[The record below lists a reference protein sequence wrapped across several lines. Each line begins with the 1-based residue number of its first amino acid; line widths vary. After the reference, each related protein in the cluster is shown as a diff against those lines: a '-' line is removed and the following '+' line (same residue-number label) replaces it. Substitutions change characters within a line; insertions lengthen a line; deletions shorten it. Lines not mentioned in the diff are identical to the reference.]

1 MTRYLIAPS
10 ILSADFSALGAA
22 MHEAEQAG
30 ADWFHIDVMDGHFV
44 PNITMGPV
52 VVRACRRATSLPL
65 DVHLMITQPDRYLE
79 AFARAGASV
88 LTVHAEACPHLHRTL
103 QNIRELGCMAG
114 VALNPGTPVGVLSE
128 VLDMLD
134 LVLIMSVN
142 PGFSGQAFI
151 PRAIDK
157 IAQVR
162 AMLAG
167 REVHVEVDG
176 GINAETLPKVKAAG
190 ADVFVAA
197 SAIFGHP
204 QGISAGVRTLRAQV

>member
-128 VLDMLD
+128 VLEMLD

-151 PRAIDK
+151 PRAIEK